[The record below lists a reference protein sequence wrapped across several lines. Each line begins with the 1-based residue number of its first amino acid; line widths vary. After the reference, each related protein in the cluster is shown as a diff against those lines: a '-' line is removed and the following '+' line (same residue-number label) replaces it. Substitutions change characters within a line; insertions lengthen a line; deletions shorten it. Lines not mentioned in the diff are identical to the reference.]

1 MRIGIT
7 GTPGTGKTTIAKILS
22 EEYNLYMIS
31 LTDFVKENKLW
42 IEFDKERETYV
53 IDEEKVYAKVI
64 EILEQKKDNYIVE
77 GHFLDIIP
85 TQYFDKVF
93 VFRTPIR
100 TLRQRLSERNYH
112 EKKIEENIEA
122 EIMEV
127 CLTDALY
134 EYGPEKII
142 IVSTDKSIEETI
154 RVIKESIKSTSG

>member
-7 GTPGTGKTTIAKILS
+7 GTPGTGKSTIAKILS
-22 EEYNLYMIS
+22 EKHDLFLIS
-31 LTDFVKENKLW
+31 LTEFVKENKLW
-42 IEFDKERETYV
+42 VEFDEERQTYV
-53 IDEEKVYAKVI
+53 IDEEMLYTKLI
-64 EILEQKKDNYIVE
+64 EILEQRKDNYIVE

-100 TLRQRLSERNYH
+100 ILRQRLSERNYH

-134 EYGPEKII
+134 EYGPEKVIV
-142 IVSTDKSIEETI
+142 VSTDKSIEET
-154 RVIKESIKSTSG
+154 VKVVEYSIKTINR